1 MVVLLEQ
8 KGDRPAASN
17 GRDLSGRPRA
27 AGSASGDLL
36 QLPLDRPSPRED
48 ASIELVEPID

>member
-27 AGSASGDLL
+27 AGSASGDFL